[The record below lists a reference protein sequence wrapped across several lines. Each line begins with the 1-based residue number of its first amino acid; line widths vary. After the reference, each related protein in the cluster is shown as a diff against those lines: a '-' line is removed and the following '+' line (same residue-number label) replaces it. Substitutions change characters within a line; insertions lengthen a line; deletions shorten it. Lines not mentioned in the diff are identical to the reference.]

1 VKNHSRAS
9 SRRTALLDASKGT
22 LLLVSRQWNDLIRAI
37 SAPLRFQVQAKP
49 VAWNDRCG
57 PTPHYELHYAHIYAR
72 GGLIKR
78 SAKRP
83 QTTLLGSGRYRIIAF
98 HYFRWGSPA
107 VPIVADN
114 AINCLFVTFFLVT
127 LSLSRVYARTSTAN
141 YKISC
146 LRIVYRNEYYLF
158 HTYLFARGNRW
169 GDFSYLLIAIPSK
182 FFSFL
187 VRSNQRWTIYRITV
201 ECILLRFEFPSFI
214 AEYISA

>member
-1 VKNHSRAS
+1 MRRSKSNSIEVICIGSEK
-9 SRRTALLDASKGT
+9 SRRTALLHASKGT

-57 PTPHYELHYAHIYAR
+57 PTPHYELHYAHIYVR

-83 QTTLLGSGRYRIIAF
+83 QTTLRRSGRYRIIAF

-146 LRIVYRNEYYLF
+146 LHETNIIYFTHIYLREAIDEAIF
-158 HTYLFARGNRW
+158 H
-169 GDFSYLLIAIPSK
+169 
-182 FFSFL
+182 
-187 VRSNQRWTIYRITV
+187 IY
-201 ECILLRFEFPSFI
+201 
-214 AEYISA
+214 